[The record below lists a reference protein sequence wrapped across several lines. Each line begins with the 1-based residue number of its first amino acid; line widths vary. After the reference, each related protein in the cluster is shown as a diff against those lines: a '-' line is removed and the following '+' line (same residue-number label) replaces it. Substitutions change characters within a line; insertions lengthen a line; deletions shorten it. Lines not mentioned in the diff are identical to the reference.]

1 MATKKVTL
9 TAETELQP
17 DVVFEMLTKRG
28 LIGDKR
34 IANEKARDAQQ
45 QKNKMVYHNTLLLL
59 KHYRTIAWML
69 ECFPDTIAEE
79 LEQPFEGLDKIIE
92 RIDFERAYGNRKL
105 ENRLES
111 IQKTRLMLDRVNEA
125 LTVLKRKPKDGEQ
138 LYQLIYLSYITEE
151 KLTHVEIL
159 LRLAVSSRQ
168 YYRLRQDAINI
179 LSIRL
184 WSAMTKEGDFWIEML
199 SLLDDMEG

>member
-1 MATKKVTL
+1 MSTKKVKV
-9 TAETELQP
+9 TAETGLQP
-17 DVVFEMLTKRG
+17 EVVLEMLTKRG

-34 IANEKARDAQQ
+34 ITNEKVRDAQQ
-45 QKNKMVYHNTLLLL
+45 QRTKAAYHNTILLL

-79 LEQPFEGLDKIIE
+79 LDQPFEGLDKL
-92 RIDFERAYGNRKL
+92 IDRLDVERAYGNRKL

-125 LTVLKRKPKDGEQ
+125 LSVLKRKPKDGDQ
-138 LYQLIYLSYITEE
+138 LYQLIYLTYITEE

-159 LRLAVSSRQ
+159 FRLAVSSRQ
-168 YYRLRQDAINI
+168 YYRLRQEAINI

-199 SLLDDMEG
+199 TLLDNMEA

>member
-1 MATKKVTL
+1 MATKKATL

-17 DVVFEMLTKRG
+17 DIVFEMLTKRG

-34 IANEKARDAQQ
+34 ISNEKARDAQQ
-45 QKNKMVYHNTLLLL
+45 QKNKMAYHNTLLLL

-199 SLLDDMEG
+199 SLLDEMDG

>member
-17 DVVFEMLTKRG
+17 DIVFEMLTKRG

-34 IANEKARDAQQ
+34 ISNEKTRDAQQ
-45 QKNKMVYHNTLLLL
+45 QKNKMAYHNTLLLL

-92 RIDFERAYGNRKL
+92 RIDFERTYGNRKL

>member
-34 IANEKARDAQQ
+34 ILNEKARDAQQ
-45 QKNKMVYHNTLLLL
+45 QKNKMAYHNTLLLL

-199 SLLDDMEG
+199 SLLDEMDG

>member
-17 DVVFEMLTKRG
+17 DVVIEMLTKRG

-34 IANEKARDAQQ
+34 IVSDKARDAQQ
-45 QKNKMVYHNTLLLL
+45 EKNKMAYHNTQLLL

-79 LEQPFEGLDKIIE
+79 LDQPFEGIDKIIE
-92 RIDFERAYGNRKL
+92 HIDFERAYGNRKL

-111 IQKTRLMLDRVNEA
+111 VQKTRLMLDRVNEA
-125 LTVLKRKPKDGEQ
+125 LTVLKKKPKDGEQ
-138 LYQLIYLSYITEE
+138 LYQLIYLTYITEE
-151 KLTHVEIL
+151 KLTLVEIL
-159 LRLAVSSRQ
+159 FRLAVSSRQ

-179 LSIRL
+179 LSLRL

-199 SLLDDMEG
+199 SLLENKEA

>member
-34 IANEKARDAQQ
+34 ISNEKARDAQQ
-45 QKNKMVYHNTLLLL
+45 QKNKMAYHNTLLLL

>member
-17 DVVFEMLTKRG
+17 DVVLEMLTKRG

-34 IANEKARDAQQ
+34 IVSDKARDAQQ
-45 QKNKMVYHNTLLLL
+45 QKNKMAYHNTQLLL

-79 LEQPFEGLDKIIE
+79 LDQPYEGIDKIIE
-92 RIDFERAYGNRKL
+92 HIDFERAYGNRKL

-111 IQKTRLMLDRVNEA
+111 VQKTRLMLDRVNEA
-125 LTVLKRKPKDGEQ
+125 LTVLKKKPKDGEQ
-138 LYQLIYLSYITEE
+138 LYQLIYLTYITEE
-151 KLTHVEIL
+151 KLTLVEIL
-159 LRLAVSSRQ
+159 FRLAVSSRQ

-179 LSIRL
+179 LSLRL

-199 SLLDDMEG
+199 SLLENKEA

>member
-17 DVVFEMLTKRG
+17 DVVLEMLTKRG
-28 LIGDKR
+28 LIGDKS
-34 IANEKARDAQQ
+34 IASDKSRDAQH
-45 QKNKMVYHNTLLLL
+45 QKNKVAYHNTQLLL

>member
-17 DVVFEMLTKRG
+17 DVVLEMLTKRG

-34 IANEKARDAQQ
+34 IMSDKARDAQQ
-45 QKNKMVYHNTLLLL
+45 QKNKMAYHNTQLLL

-79 LEQPFEGLDKIIE
+79 LDQPFEGIDKIIE
-92 RIDFERAYGNRKL
+92 HIDFERAYGNRKL

-111 IQKTRLMLDRVNEA
+111 VQKTRLMLDRVNEA
-125 LTVLKRKPKDGEQ
+125 LTVLKKKPKDGEQ
-138 LYQLIYLSYITEE
+138 LYQLIYLTYITEE
-151 KLTHVEIL
+151 KLTLVEIL
-159 LRLAVSSRQ
+159 FRLAVSSRQ

-179 LSIRL
+179 LSLRL

-199 SLLDDMEG
+199 SLLENKEA

>member
-17 DVVFEMLTKRG
+17 DVVIEMLTKRG

-34 IANEKARDAQQ
+34 IVSDKARDAQQ
-45 QKNKMVYHNTLLLL
+45 EKNKMSYHNTQLLL

-79 LEQPFEGLDKIIE
+79 LDQPYEGIDKIIE
-92 RIDFERAYGNRKL
+92 HIDFERAYGNRKL

-111 IQKTRLMLDRVNEA
+111 VQKTRLMLDRVNEA
-125 LTVLKRKPKDGEQ
+125 LTVLKKKPKDGEQ
-138 LYQLIYLSYITEE
+138 LYQLIYLTYITEE
-151 KLTHVEIL
+151 KLTLVEIL
-159 LRLAVSSRQ
+159 FRLAVSSRQ

-179 LSIRL
+179 LSLRL
-184 WSAMTKEGDFWIEML
+184 WSAITKEGDFWIEML
-199 SLLDDMEG
+199 SLLENKEA

>member
-34 IANEKARDAQQ
+34 ISNGKARDAQQ
-45 QKNKMVYHNTLLLL
+45 QKNKMAYHNTLLLL

-92 RIDFERAYGNRKL
+92 RIDFERTYGNRKL

-199 SLLDDMEG
+199 SLLDEMEG

>member
-9 TAETELQP
+9 TTETELQP

-34 IANEKARDAQQ
+34 ILNEKARDAQQ
-45 QKNKMVYHNTLLLL
+45 QKNKMAYHNTLLLL

-179 LSIRL
+179 LSLRL

-199 SLLDDMEG
+199 SLLENKEA

>member
-28 LIGDKR
+28 LISDKR
-34 IANEKARDAQQ
+34 ISNEKARDAQQ
-45 QKNKMVYHNTLLLL
+45 QKNKMAYHNTLLLL

>member
-17 DVVFEMLTKRG
+17 DVVLEMLTKRG

-34 IANEKARDAQQ
+34 IVSDKARDAQQ
-45 QKNKMVYHNTLLLL
+45 QKNKMAYHNTQLLL

-79 LEQPFEGLDKIIE
+79 LDQPFEGIDKIIE
-92 RIDFERAYGNRKL
+92 HIDFERAYGNRKL

-111 IQKTRLMLDRVNEA
+111 VQKTRLMLDRVNEA
-125 LTVLKRKPKDGEQ
+125 LTVLKKKPKDGEQ
-138 LYQLIYLSYITEE
+138 LYQLIYLTYITEE
-151 KLTHVEIL
+151 KLTLVEIL
-159 LRLAVSSRQ
+159 FRLAVSSRQ

-179 LSIRL
+179 LSLRL

-199 SLLDDMEG
+199 SLLENKEA

>member
-9 TAETELQP
+9 TTETELQP

-34 IANEKARDAQQ
+34 ILNEKARDAQQ
-45 QKNKMVYHNTLLLL
+45 QKNKMAYHNTLLLL

-69 ECFPDTIAEE
+69 ECFPETIAEE

>member
-17 DVVFEMLTKRG
+17 DVVLEMLTKRG

-34 IANEKARDAQQ
+34 IASDKARDAQQ
-45 QKNKMVYHNTLLLL
+45 QKNKMAYHNTQLLL

-79 LEQPFEGLDKIIE
+79 LDQPFEGIDKIIE
-92 RIDFERAYGNRKL
+92 HIDFERAYGNRKL

-111 IQKTRLMLDRVNEA
+111 VQKTRLMLDRVNEA
-125 LTVLKRKPKDGEQ
+125 LTVLKKKPKDGEQ
-138 LYQLIYLSYITEE
+138 LYQLIYLTYITEE
-151 KLTHVEIL
+151 KLTLVEIL
-159 LRLAVSSRQ
+159 FRLAVSSRQ

-179 LSIRL
+179 LSLRL

-199 SLLDDMEG
+199 ALLENKEA

>member
-17 DVVFEMLTKRG
+17 DVVLEMLTKRG

-34 IANEKARDAQQ
+34 IVSDKARDAQQ
-45 QKNKMVYHNTLLLL
+45 QKNKMAYHNTQLLL

-79 LEQPFEGLDKIIE
+79 LDQPFEGIDKIIE
-92 RIDFERAYGNRKL
+92 HIDFERAYGNRKL

-111 IQKTRLMLDRVNEA
+111 VQKTRLMLDRVNEA
-125 LTVLKRKPKDGEQ
+125 LTVLKKKPKDGEQ
-138 LYQLIYLSYITEE
+138 LYQLIYLTYITEE
-151 KLTHVEIL
+151 KLTLVEIL
-159 LRLAVSSRQ
+159 FRLAVSSRQ

-179 LSIRL
+179 LSLRL
-184 WSAMTKEGDFWIEML
+184 WSAITKEGDFWIEML
-199 SLLDDMEG
+199 SLLENKEA

>member
-1 MATKKVTL
+1 MATKKINL
-9 TAETELQP
+9 NNNTALQP
-17 DVVFEMLTKRG
+17 EVVLDMLAKRG
-28 LIGDKR
+28 LFAENGADPER
-34 IANEKARDAQQ
+34 IKKAQQ
-45 QKNKMVYHNTLLLL
+45 EQKKQAYHNTEILL
-59 KHYRTIAWML
+59 KHWTIAWPL
-69 ECFPDTIAEE
+69 ECLPNTIAEE

-111 IQKTRLMLDRVNEA
+111 IPKTRLMLDRVNEA
-125 LTVLKRKPKDGEQ
+125 LTVLKRKLKDGER
-138 LYQLIYLSYITEE
+138 LYQLIYLSYITEK
-151 KLTHVEIL
+151 KLSHVEIL

>member
-45 QKNKMVYHNTLLLL
+45 QKNKMAYHNTLLLL

-151 KLTHVEIL
+151 KLSHVEIL

>member
-17 DVVFEMLTKRG
+17 DVVLEMLTKRG

-34 IANEKARDAQQ
+34 IVSEKARDAQQ
-45 QKNKMVYHNTLLLL
+45 QKNKMAYHNTQLLL

-79 LEQPFEGLDKIIE
+79 LDQPFEGIDKIIE
-92 RIDFERAYGNRKL
+92 HIDFERAYGNRKL

-111 IQKTRLMLDRVNEA
+111 VQKTRLMLDRVNEA
-125 LTVLKRKPKDGEQ
+125 LTVLKKKPKDGEQ
-138 LYQLIYLSYITEE
+138 LYQLIYLTYITEE
-151 KLTHVEIL
+151 KLTLVEIL
-159 LRLAVSSRQ
+159 FRLAVSSRQ

-179 LSIRL
+179 LSLRL

-199 SLLDDMEG
+199 SLLENKEA

>member
-17 DVVFEMLTKRG
+17 DIVFEMLTKRG

-34 IANEKARDAQQ
+34 ILNEKARDAQQ
-45 QKNKMVYHNTLLLL
+45 QKNKMAYHNTLLLL

>member
-34 IANEKARDAQQ
+34 ILNEKARDAQQ
-45 QKNKMVYHNTLLLL
+45 QKNKMAYHNTLLLL
-59 KHYRTIAWML
+59 KHYRMIAWML

>member
-17 DVVFEMLTKRG
+17 DIVFEMLTKRG

-34 IANEKARDAQQ
+34 ISNEKARDAQQ
-45 QKNKMVYHNTLLLL
+45 QKNKMAYHNTLLLL

-199 SLLDDMEG
+199 SLLDEMDG

>member
-17 DVVFEMLTKRG
+17 DIVFEMLTKRG

-45 QKNKMVYHNTLLLL
+45 QKNKMAYHNTLLLL

>member
-17 DVVFEMLTKRG
+17 DIVFEMLTKRG

-45 QKNKMVYHNTLLLL
+45 QKNKMAYHNTLLLL

-151 KLTHVEIL
+151 KLSHVEIL

-199 SLLDDMEG
+199 SLLDEMDG

>member
-17 DVVFEMLTKRG
+17 DVVLEMLTKRG

-34 IANEKARDAQQ
+34 IVSDKARDAQQ
-45 QKNKMVYHNTLLLL
+45 QKNKMAYHNTQLLL

-79 LEQPFEGLDKIIE
+79 LDQPFEGIDKIIE
-92 RIDFERAYGNRKL
+92 HIDFERAYGNRKL

-111 IQKTRLMLDRVNEA
+111 VQKTRLMLDRVNEA
-125 LTVLKRKPKDGEQ
+125 LTVLKKKPKDGEQ
-138 LYQLIYLSYITEE
+138 LYQLIYLTYITEE
-151 KLTHVEIL
+151 KLTLVEIL
-159 LRLAVSSRQ
+159 FRLAVSSRQ

-179 LSIRL
+179 LSLRL

-199 SLLDDMEG
+199 SLLDNKEA

>member
-1 MATKKVTL
+1 MVTKKVTL

-45 QKNKMVYHNTLLLL
+45 QKNKMAYHNTLLLL

-199 SLLDDMEG
+199 SLLDEMDG

>member
-1 MATKKVTL
+1 MATKKATL

-17 DVVFEMLTKRG
+17 DVVLEMLTKRG

-34 IANEKARDAQQ
+34 ILNEKARDAQQ
-45 QKNKMVYHNTLLLL
+45 QKNKMAYHNTLLLL

-92 RIDFERAYGNRKL
+92 RIDFEKAYGNRKL

-199 SLLDDMEG
+199 SLLDEMDG

>member
-1 MATKKVTL
+1 MATKKVKL

-17 DVVFEMLTKRG
+17 DVVLEMLTKRG
-28 LIGDKR
+28 LIGDQR

-45 QKNKMVYHNTLLLL
+45 QKNKMAYHNTLLLL
-59 KHYRTIAWML
+59 KHYRMIAWML

>member
-45 QKNKMVYHNTLLLL
+45 QKNKMAYHNTLLLL

-199 SLLDDMEG
+199 SLLDEMDG

>member
-17 DVVFEMLTKRG
+17 DVVLEILTKRG

-34 IANEKARDAQQ
+34 IVSDKARDAQQ
-45 QKNKMVYHNTLLLL
+45 QKNKMAYHNTQLLL

-199 SLLDDMEG
+199 SLLDEMDG

>member
-1 MATKKVTL
+1 MTTKKVTL

-45 QKNKMVYHNTLLLL
+45 QKNKMAYHNTLLLL

-199 SLLDDMEG
+199 SLLDEMDG

>member
-17 DVVFEMLTKRG
+17 DIVFEMLTKRG

-45 QKNKMVYHNTLLLL
+45 QKNKMAYHNTLLLL

-184 WSAMTKEGDFWIEML
+184 RSAMTKEGDFWIEML

>member
-17 DVVFEMLTKRG
+17 DVVLEMLTKRG

-34 IANEKARDAQQ
+34 IASDKARDAQQ
-45 QKNKMVYHNTLLLL
+45 QKNKMAYHNTQLLL

-79 LEQPFEGLDKIIE
+79 LDQPFEGIDKIIE
-92 RIDFERAYGNRKL
+92 HIDFERAYGNRKL

-111 IQKTRLMLDRVNEA
+111 VQKTRLMLDRVNEA
-125 LTVLKRKPKDGEQ
+125 LTVLKKKPKDGEQ
-138 LYQLIYLSYITEE
+138 LYQLIYLTYITKE
-151 KLTHVEIL
+151 KLTLVEIL
-159 LRLAVSSRQ
+159 FRLAVSSRQ

-179 LSIRL
+179 LSLRL

-199 SLLDDMEG
+199 SLLENKEA